1 MEKVKHIHE
10 FETGKAN
17 GRENIDLESKDWIYR
32 QKKYKHANV
41 ERCLLKWVK

>member
-1 MEKVKHIHE
+1 MEKVKYIHE

-32 QKKYKHANV
+32 QKNTSMSMWKGV
-41 ERCLLKWVK
+41 C